1 MTSLAFVFVAHKLYQ
16 HAFVIKAAD
25 AWISLPGKMLIMPE
39 NGYVQMLIP
48 EGAESVEKGQPL
60 MTISSRLVARLN
72 NGVLLDSLDTKQVKG
87 LLDAA
92 VFEVT
97 LNSPCDCTIAEQMVA
112 DGEYLH
118 DESPLMRLVE
128 KDAPARVV
136 ALFDLSAERLPGRAD
151 EAVTIQYLDGKKETA
166 AEVVE
171 MVRDEASGKLR
182 MEIQPQRSLPLSA
195 QHQPVSVMVH
205 PAWLPVL

>member
-1 MTSLAFVFVAHKLYQ
+1 M
-16 HAFVIKAAD
+16 
-25 AWISLPGKMLIMPE
+25 
-39 NGYVQMLIP
+39 
-48 EGAESVEKGQPL
+48 
-60 MTISSRLVARLN
+60 
-72 NGVLLDSLDTKQVKG
+72 
-87 LLDAA
+87 LDAA

-136 ALFDLSAERLPGRAD
+136 ALFDLSVERLPGRAD

-171 MVRDEASGKLR
+171 LVRDEASGKLR